1 MIKAKKR
8 TAALTLAAIIAMNLA
23 PVVGVKADEAVS
35 ISTVSD
41 FKSFTEKCV
50 YDEYSKNKKFVLQ
63 NDIDLSGEEIS
74 PAGVFCGTFEG
85 GGHSITNLKITA
97 EGSNK
102 GLFAVV
108 TKDGVVKN
116 LNVTG
121 EIRVSE
127 DVSGDARGDLRRR
140 ASSILS
146 RMDITTSDDNQSSD
160 TKGAGGIAGYNAGK
174 IVNCSF
180 GGRVNGQSEVGGIA
194 GTNAMTGIIDS
205 CANGA
210 EVNGDTEIG
219 GLAGY
224 NEGRV
229 KLSKNTGKICPNA
242 DEDTVNIGGISGD
255 SEGALVA
262 CTNEGPIGG
271 ESFGDNVGGIS
282 GKQSGEIRECINSGE
297 VQGRRS
303 VGGICG
309 RFEPYT
315 DIELSY
321 ESAKA
326 ALDKQIDTFNDDVEN
341 ARRRIIDLVD
351 ELTDGKGIISDILDR
366 LGIEEGSTGD
376 RLDRITSSSTR
387 MMDSIT
393 DAVDSASNKNISGS
407 LKESLDSLKSFS
419 DEASASV
426 RDVSDSL
433 DTSLESLNDFL
444 DEFDGKGQE
453 ISDTLDNLNEA
464 LDKGS
469 DDVDELKDKLFEQ
482 TDALEEDIDDL
493 SRRLNGTNA
502 AVQSAMRSISGAGS
516 DVSDLLEDI
525 DDSVEAAQKELD
537 RIKDA
542 LKNVT
547 EPIKNLRERVGQA
560 RESIR
565 PISSPSAELNSSGY
579 EVDPDTYLDSNYE
592 VEPSVVGAVIDMLT
606 VTAQAANDDD
616 DDDKN
621 KSLFGDL
628 LSTDAVITR
637 LIGDESA
644 DTALVKYCINNGA
657 VNGNE
662 LAGGIAGSMG
672 FESAVRSGE
681 SITLPNGTKV
691 DSDAVLKALV
701 ESCISYGDVTA
712 KTSYAGGA
720 VGKCDIGNIRNTLT
734 TGEIETEDGS
744 YAGGTAGLCSG
755 DIESCIAINDV
766 TGKSYI
772 GGIAGSGKNI
782 KSSYSLAR
790 LDGTKEYS
798 GAIAGFASGEV
809 KGTYFIDE
817 GLSGINGANLEGR
830 AEAVAPE
837 DIAVSDGLIP
847 EKMPL
852 LTEDDYYMASDDLFM
867 PQIKTLAKND
877 ADEIGALLQSKSTE
891 MARFHFNVTFMDK
904 GKELKAMTV
913 DYGAVLANSDIP
925 HITADGNEVPM
936 WDKDTKAPIVRH
948 TKFTTEY
955 NRAATTLSSGEE
967 PPILLVESIFDDGT
981 EVTLRTED
989 TDHDFKGY
997 KRGETYSF
1005 TLSKNA
1011 YDVIKVHIRDEKK
1024 KAAKIAVQENGKWT
1038 VLDCTMDGSYA
1049 VFTVGAPCKFTV
1061 LYDET
1066 SSAAVVLAVI
1076 GTLAAAALGAAACVI
1091 IRRRRYGK
1099 EEKNI

>member
-1 MIKAKKR
+1 MKNKKA
-8 TAALTLAAIIAMNLA
+8 AAFAVSVILTLNLVL
-23 PVVGVKADEAVS
+23 PVGVSADEAVS

-41 FKSFTEKCV
+41 FKSFTEQCV
-50 YDEYSKNKKFVLQ
+50 YDEYSRNKKFVLQ
-63 NDIDLSGEEIS
+63 NDIDLGGEEIKC
-74 PAGVFCGTFEG
+74 AEVFCGTFEG

-108 TKDGVVKN
+108 NKDGVIKD

-121 EIRVSE
+121 EIKVSE
-127 DVSGDARGDLRRR
+127 EISHDTRNDIRRR

-146 RMDITTSDDNQSSD
+146 RMDITTSDDEQASD
-160 TKGAGGIAGYNAGK
+160 TKGTGGIAGYNAGK

-180 GGRVNGQSEVGGIA
+180 GGRVRGQSQVGGIA

-210 EVNGDTEIG
+210 ELDGDTEIG

-229 KLSKNTGKICPNA
+229 KLCKNTGKICPNA
-242 DEDTVNIGGISGD
+242 DEHTVNIGGITGD

-262 CTNEGPIGG
+262 CTNEGLIGG

-282 GKQSGEIRECINSGE
+282 GKQSGEIRECVNNGE

-341 ARRRIIDLVD
+341 ARKRIVDLID
-351 ELTDGKGIISDILDR
+351 ELTDGKGIISDVLDR
-366 LGIEEGSTGD
+366 LGIKEGSTGE
-376 RLDRITSSSTR
+376 RLDRITDSSTR
-387 MMDSIT
+387 MMNSIT
-393 DAVDSASNKNISGS
+393 GAVDNMSDKNVAGS
-407 LKESLDSLKSFS
+407 LKESLDSVKSFS
-419 DEASASV
+419 DEAKTSV

-433 DTSLESLNDFL
+433 DTSLDSLNDFL

-453 ISDTLDNLNEA
+453 ITDTLNNLNDS

-469 DDVDELKDKLFEQ
+469 DDIDEIKDKLFEQ
-482 TDALEEDIDDL
+482 MDDL
-493 SRRLNGTNA
+493 EADLDDVQKKLSGTNA
-502 AVQSAMRSISGAGS
+502 TVQSAMRSISGASS
-516 DVSDLLEDI
+516 DISDLVEDV
-525 DDSVEAAQKELD
+525 DDSVVNTQKEIQ
-537 RIKDA
+537 RIKTA
-542 LKNVT
+542 IENLRKNVQDKVD
-547 EPIKNLRERVGQA
+547 EAKGKLNPLPG
-560 RESIR
+560 
-565 PISSPSAELNSSGY
+565 PSATADLQSEQGY
-579 EVDPDTYLDSNYE
+579 EVEPDASLDSDYE
-592 VEPSVVGAVIDMLT
+592 VEPSVVGAVIDMLA
-606 VTAQAANDDD
+606 VTAYAAKDDD
-616 DDDKN
+616 DDN

-628 LSTDAVITR
+628 LSTDTVITR
-637 LIGDESA
+637 LIGGEGA
-644 DTALVKYCINNGA
+644 DTALVKYCINNGS
-657 VNGNE
+657 VSGSE
-662 LAGGIAGSMG
+662 LTGGVAGSMG
-672 FESAVRSGE
+672 FESAVKNGE
-681 SITLPNGTKV
+681 SITLPNGTRV
-691 DSDAVLKALV
+691 DSDAVLKALL
-701 ESCISYGDVTA
+701 EDCISYGDVTA
-712 KTSYAGGA
+712 KTDYAGGA
-720 VGKCDIGNIRNTLT
+720 AGKCDIGIIRNTLT
-734 TGEIETEDGS
+734 TGEVEATDGS
-744 YAGGTAGLCSG
+744 YAGGIAGLCSG
-755 DIESCIAINDV
+755 DIESCIAINDI

-782 KSSYSLAR
+782 ANSYSLAR

-798 GAIAGFASGEV
+798 GAVAGFASGEV

-837 DIAVSDGLIP
+837 NIAVSDGRIP

-867 PQIKTLAKND
+867 PQIKALARND
-877 ADEIGALLQSKSTE
+877 AEEIGALLQSKSAE
-891 MARFHFNVTFMDK
+891 MARFHFNVTFVDK
-904 GKELKAMTV
+904 GKELKALTV
-913 DYGAVLANSDIP
+913 DYGTVLASSDIP
-925 HITADGNEVPM
+925 RLTADGNEVPM

-955 NRAATTLSSGEE
+955 NKAATTLSSGEE
-967 PPILLVESIFDDGT
+967 PPVLLVESIFDEGT
-981 EVTLRTED
+981 EVTLKSEE
-989 TDHDFKGY
+989 TDHEFSGY
-997 KRGETYSF
+997 KRGEAYSF

-1038 VLDCTMDGSYA
+1038 VLDCTIDGSYA
-1049 VFTVGAPCKFTV
+1049 VFTVGAPCKFVV
-1061 LYDET
+1061 LYEKGGAY
-1066 SSAAVVLAVI
+1066 AAVLIAC
-1076 GTLAAAALGAAACVI
+1076 TAAALAAVGAIVFI
-1091 IRRRRYGK
+1091 LIRRKRYER
-1099 EEKNI
+1099 EEEEDI